1 MWGCS
6 SVGRAP
12 ALQAGGQRFDPVQ
25 LHQPSPVR
33 RGSARQAMAGSKA
46 VVPEQKR
53 RQTKSNSML
62 PDRRRHNRLRSG
74 SRLGISPSGLG
85 RPVSTAP
92 GRAFLNETT
101 QKVWM
106 FDNEIDWVIAHRAM
120 VPRTGCRE
128 AAGRALVTMT
138 RIQGRAHC
146 RAADAQALAA
156 NASVQCKKSVFRS
169 SSQDVRE
176 HGRVALK
183 AKLSR
188 LSLIRTEAI
197 RLPALELIL
206 WSSY

>member
-1 MWGCS
+1 MRSAGRSRSAPPAFARS
-6 SVGRAP
+6 SG
-12 ALQAGGQRFDPVQ
+12 F
-25 LHQPSPVR
+25 
-33 RGSARQAMAGSKA
+33 GSASHGRDQGCRAGA
-46 VVPEQKR
+46 EAEAD
-53 RQTKSNSML
+53 KSNSML

-106 FDNEIDWVIAHRAM
+106 FDNEIDWVIARRAM

>member
-1 MWGCS
+1 
-6 SVGRAP
+6 
-12 ALQAGGQRFDPVQ
+12 
-25 LHQPSPVR
+25 
-33 RGSARQAMAGSKA
+33 
-46 VVPEQKR
+46 
-53 RQTKSNSML
+53 
-62 PDRRRHNRLRSG
+62 
-74 SRLGISPSGLG
+74 
-85 RPVSTAP
+85 
-92 GRAFLNETT
+92 
-101 QKVWM
+101 M

-128 AAGRALVTMT
+128 ATGRAFVPMT

-146 RAADAQALAA
+146 RAAGARASAA

-169 SSQDVRE
+169 SNQDVRE